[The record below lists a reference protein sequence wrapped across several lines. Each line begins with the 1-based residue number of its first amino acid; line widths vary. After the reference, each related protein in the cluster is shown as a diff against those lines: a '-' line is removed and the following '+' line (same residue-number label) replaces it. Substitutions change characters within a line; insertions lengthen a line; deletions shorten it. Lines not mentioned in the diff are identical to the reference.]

1 MPVKNRMAE
10 LLPEN
15 TAWRRDFHQ
24 HPELGFAETRSAGV
38 IADLAYESPAPEDE
52 TWADEDAV
60 PEWFYIVRFKQT
72 ELWGETYTGPPNDTL
87 QTEIPERWLTPAQS

>member
-1 MPVKNRMAE
+1 MSTSPTE
-10 LLPEN
+10 
-15 TAWRRDFHQ
+15 RRDDDFTF
-24 HPELGFAETRSAGV
+24 PTAAWVAIGGATGAAGV

-87 QTEIPERWLTPAQS
+87 QTEIPERWLAAADR